1 MDNGVDPLASRLHT
15 LEGAMPGGE
24 LPSGMFDTHP
34 NKQSRGRRVG
44 IVAGLIAAM
53 LISGAV
59 GAAVH
64 QVAFVSNGVTGV
76 TGVFARN
83 GGVLPCSPIAHMP
96 PVEASKALAALG
108 YVMTWEI
115 EDLDQGSYWL
125 SAEPPADGF
134 IVDGVLED
142 GHQMLVLVK
151 RGANVEPYTASG
163 C

>member
-1 MDNGVDPLASRLHT
+1 
-15 LEGAMPGGE
+15 
-24 LPSGMFDTHP
+24 
-34 NKQSRGRRVG
+34 
-44 IVAGLIAAM
+44 
-53 LISGAV
+53 
-59 GAAVH
+59 
-64 QVAFVSNGVTGV
+64 
-76 TGVFARN
+76 
-83 GGVLPCSPIAHMP
+83 MP
-96 PVEASKALAALG
+96 PVGASKALAALG